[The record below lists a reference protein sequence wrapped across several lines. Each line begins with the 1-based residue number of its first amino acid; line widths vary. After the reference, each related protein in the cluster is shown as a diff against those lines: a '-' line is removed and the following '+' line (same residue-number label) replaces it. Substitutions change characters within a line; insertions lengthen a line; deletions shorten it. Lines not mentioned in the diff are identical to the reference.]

1 MPSRSFGGPTGRM
14 HVLNGRGSHS
24 FGSGSGAAVRM
35 PAASIEQVLE
45 QLDGIVRTA
54 HATGS
59 RLGYFAALRR
69 FGASSSVASGCQTD
83 ARSGPLCNVCRSG
96 ALSGAKKYSEG
107 CGPTLQGAVSVKT
120 RLQWSM
126 HRSGRRI
133 DGR

>member
-1 MPSRSFGGPTGRM
+1 M

-69 FGASSSVASGCQTD
+69 FGASSSVSF
-83 ARSGPLCNVCRSG
+83 RSPLQR
-96 ALSGAKKYSEG
+96 
-107 CGPTLQGAVSVKT
+107 VSVRRPERSEEVLGGVRPDT
-120 RLQWSM
+120 TGGRL
-126 HRSGRRI
+126 G
-133 DGR
+133 